1 VLKLIE
7 HFSTVQPLIAH
18 GEGKSKLLL
27 VFNIC
32 MNLHTI
38 TAAERFSTLVTNMT
52 YLVYI
57 DITYRMFNMSVLVP
71 FQTSCILGDKWALVT
86 GEGGNNFLN
95 LFLVQPQKTS
105 PLSEIKTR

>member
-1 VLKLIE
+1 
-7 HFSTVQPLIAH
+7 
-18 GEGKSKLLL
+18 
-27 VFNIC
+27 

-38 TAAERFSTLVTNMT
+38 KAAERCSTLVTNMT

-57 DITYRMFNMSVLVP
+57 DITYRIFNMSVLMP
-71 FQTSCILGDKWALVT
+71 FQTSFILGDKWALVK

-95 LFLVQPQKTS
+95 LFLVQPQKTR

>member
-1 VLKLIE
+1 
-7 HFSTVQPLIAH
+7 
-18 GEGKSKLLL
+18 
-27 VFNIC
+27 

-57 DITYRMFNMSVLVP
+57 DITFRIFNMPVLVP
-71 FQTSCILGDKWALVT
+71 FQTSFILGDKWALVT